1 LISVA
6 GPQASKLLRRDHGAW
21 RNILPIDV
29 KEQGIIYRS
38 YPSSSLA
45 GETGSYGLTC
55 HDPAWITRVF
65 DKILTVL
72 SIKPQAIEG
81 TQDLVMMT
89 RLD

>member
-1 LISVA
+1 
-6 GPQASKLLRRDHGAW
+6 
-21 RNILPIDV
+21 
-29 KEQGIIYRS
+29 
-38 YPSSSLA
+38 
-45 GETGSYGLTC
+45 
-55 HDPAWITRVF
+55 VF